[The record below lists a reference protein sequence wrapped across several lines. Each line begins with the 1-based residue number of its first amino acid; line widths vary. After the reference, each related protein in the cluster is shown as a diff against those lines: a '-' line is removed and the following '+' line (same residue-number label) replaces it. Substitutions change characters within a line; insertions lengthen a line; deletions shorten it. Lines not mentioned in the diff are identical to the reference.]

1 MNAHAPIRFLSA
13 RCCWTIVV
21 SLVFVAPLASADQVG
36 SKLPF
41 FAPARGHYAKLGQLD
56 NRPTAP
62 DLPIDA
68 ERWKTD
74 PKFIERIEKI
84 APEFVQVPLETFK
97 LPGCPAN
104 SSKQTRAELDYLLRL
119 QASRT
124 KTEGERALY
133 FAPWGYSPSMKPDNP
148 EFPEQ
153 QRNLFY
159 VGRSIGSW
167 FNPHDLPVTTQLL
180 GRAWR
185 DAGYYMWRLKFK
197 YARIRPYDIDSNIK
211 PLEHPDWAAFPS
223 GHSFYSHLLAYL
235 YSDLAPEFSDIF
247 LNDARGIAHSREII
261 GVHFPSDSEAG
272 RVAAR
277 QFADQLLMSE
287 KFKPEWDKVRA
298 EWNRV
303 RTASAD

>member
-1 MNAHAPIRFLSA
+1 MNVHASGWFRPA
-13 RCCWTIVV
+13 RYCWTTLV
-21 SLVFVAPLASADQVG
+21 SLVLVPPVAPAGEAD
-36 SKLPF
+36 SKSPF
-41 FAPARGHYAKLGQLD
+41 FAPPRGHYAKLGQSD
-56 NRPTAP
+56 VRPTAP
-62 DLPIDA
+62 GLPIDA

-74 PKFIERIEKI
+74 PKFIERIEHI
-84 APEFVQVPLETFK
+84 VPEFVQVPLETFK
-97 LPGCPAN
+97 LPDCPAN

-119 QASRT
+119 QAGRT

-133 FAPWGYSPSMKPDNP
+133 FAPWGYSPSMRPDNP

-167 FNPHDLPVTTQLL
+167 FNPHDLPVTAQLL
-180 GRAWR
+180 GRIWR
-185 DAGYYMWRLKFK
+185 DAGSYMWRLKFK
-197 YARIRPYDIDSNIK
+197 YARIRPYNIDSNIK
-211 PLEHPDWAAFPS
+211 PLERPDWAAFPS

-272 RVAAR
+272 RVAAG
-277 QFADQLLMSE
+277 QFADLLLASE
-287 KFKPEWDKVRA
+287 KFKPEWDKVKA

-303 RTASAD
+303 RAASPD